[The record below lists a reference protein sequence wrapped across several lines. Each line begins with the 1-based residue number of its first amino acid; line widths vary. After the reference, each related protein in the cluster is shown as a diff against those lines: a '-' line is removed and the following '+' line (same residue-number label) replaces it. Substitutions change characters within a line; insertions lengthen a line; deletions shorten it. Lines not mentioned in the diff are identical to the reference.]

1 MSEGGTECDENCTD
15 GCYDRKGLL
24 APPDSNT
31 RRAMMSH
38 RSYVK
43 AASHRSPLSLS
54 LFFPKTIIIV
64 AVGCFPVIF
73 LGRRSVGPRRERENR
88 AGAGAAIT

>member
-43 AASHRSPLSLS
+43 AASQPQISL
-54 LFFPKTIIIV
+54 LP
-64 AVGCFPVIF
+64 
-73 LGRRSVGPRRERENR
+73 
-88 AGAGAAIT
+88 